1 MRRSG
6 GRLVLS
12 CSAMA
17 MMSVL
22 ASPAALAQGSE
33 EDDVERRLG
42 SVEVIGL
49 TLEESLPR
57 ELERYGSDVETIDT
71 EELRNQSFTDV
82 SSALQM
88 KTPGLFLAPRGGPF
102 SYLDISLQG
111 SRTQDILFLVD
122 GVRINNR
129 LYSGTITDTLPSSM
143 VERVEVVKGG
153 QSLFYGTQAAA
164 GVINVVTRGYTDE
177 FDGLVEVGADT
188 NEGYHADGYVR
199 GKAGPGNYV
208 LYASHDEADGFE
220 TYTTVQPSVTDRN
233 RSYEV
238 TTFGGKYRLA
248 LTDALNIDARYQHND
263 AALDYPGARLTAF
276 AENDRDEDIASIG
289 VNYDPT
295 DEFAVRVKGYWHDWD
310 TEYTTINNVIG
321 SPGETVVVDDRT
333 YWGYEDKGINI
344 LGKYRTPVGIEVLGG
359 YDFQQYSGRDDVLLI
374 EEQEEEVHAVF
385 GQVRTTEDIFER
397 GALAA
402 GVRYNETGG
411 VSATV
416 WNASGRFD
424 VTDTLFVEGIVGTS
438 FLLPTAY
445 QLYAVDPCCSLGNP
459 DLEPEESENANISIG
474 GNHEGETSF
483 SWQVTGFA
491 RNIDNLIST
500 LSFAEAGLDPD
511 EPFRGYD
518 PADYNFRV
526 FSNVEGEVKVQGVEV
541 SARAAFPNGISAMAS
556 YTRSETEQESGGATT
571 DIQRIPQDYA
581 KLGLGYT
588 PPSQRYGL
596 NASALW
602 TGEQLSSVTGFGTV
616 NYGDYV
622 VVDLA
627 GHVYLDERQRH
638 KITLR
643 LENALDED
651 YVTRPNSTLVDGTMT
666 GERFFYGNRG
676 VPQTLHVSYSLAF

>member
-1 MRRSG
+1 MRHSRN
-6 GRLVLS
+6 RLALS
-12 CSAMA
+12 CCALA
-17 MMSVL
+17 FASVL
-22 ASPAALAQGSE
+22 APAAQAQSAGSD
-33 EDDVERRLG
+33 EDEERRLG
-42 SVEVIGL
+42 SVDVIGV
-49 TLEESLPR
+49 TLEESLPG

-71 EELRNQSFTDV
+71 EALRNQSFTDV

-129 LYSGTITDTLPSSM
+129 LYSGTITDTLPASM

-164 GVINVVTRGYTDE
+164 GVINVVTRGYTDA
-177 FDGLVEVGADT
+177 FDGLVEIGADT
-188 NEGYHADGYVR
+188 NDGLHADGYVR

-208 LYASHDEADGFE
+208 LYASHDEADGFK

-233 RSYEV
+233 RGYEV
-238 TTFGGKYRLA
+238 TTLGGKYRLE
-248 LTDALNIDARYQHND
+248 LTDRLNVDARYQHND

-276 AENDRDEDIASIG
+276 AENRRDEDIASIG
-289 VNYDPT
+289 VNYDPA
-295 DEFAVRVKGYWHDWD
+295 DDLAVRVKGYWHDWD
-310 TEYTTINNVIG
+310 TEYTTVNNVIG
-321 SPGETVVVDDRT
+321 APGETVVVDDAT
-333 YWGYEDKGINI
+333 YWGYEDKGLNI
-344 LGKYRTPVGIEVLGG
+344 LGKYRTPAGIEVLGG

-374 EEQEEEVHAVF
+374 AEQDEEVHAVF
-385 GQVRTTEDIFER
+385 GQVRTTEEIFKR

-411 VSATV
+411 VTATV

-424 VTDTLFVEGIVGTS
+424 LTRTLYVEGIAGTS

-459 DLEPEESENANISIG
+459 GLEPEESENANISIG
-474 GNHEGETSF
+474 GNYQGETAV

-500 LSFAEAGLDPD
+500 LSFTEAGLDPD
-511 EPFRGYD
+511 APFRGYD

-526 FSNVEGEVKVQGVEV
+526 FANVEGEVKVQGVEL

-556 YTRSETEQESGGATT
+556 YTRSQTEQESGGATT

-581 KLGLGYT
+581 KAGLGYE
-588 PPSQRYGL
+588 PESGRFGL

-622 VVDLA
+622 VIDLA

-638 KITLR
+638 KLTMR

-651 YVTRPNSTLVDGTMT
+651 YITRPGSALVDGTT
-666 GERFFYGNRG
+666 ADERFIYGDRG